1 MSTRDVLALIAND
14 LKASTSDLLLETP
27 PRIDASKTFS
37 TLHNYITHHP
47 VSPPTFHSSVDK
59 LATELVSL
67 YRSTFAPKDTQ
78 SHRGVYR
85 LGSEQIAG
93 EDTKLLV
100 LVAWLQKLLP
110 IYDPSRFIADWWES
124 FMKSV
129 LTTGRWRPLVDRVTS
144 ITVELLSYEHWSWAQ
159 NIGNLPGIEQ
169 FRRAIVGS
177 YLAER
182 ALVWERGQTSIK
194 EFGPGGVTPIPISE
208 RANRKIGAF
217 WDTVCANNLERVLIQ
232 FGVARPKD
240 FFDLLNEYCVNK
252 QHRMHVLVFLIKFGR
267 REEAPLYYIHES
279 KLFHTILSSA
289 MKDTNPGIICSI
301 VTLLTVLMPS
311 IVGRLVDIL
320 NDLLAILLRLVY
332 WESTYSIT
340 LNLTSRRSHHVTHRP
355 EIEEQ
360 QIAVDTILTEYTH
373 VAIAESIENYFTLL
387 YGIFPCNTVEF
398 LRAFFEV
405 KRPDFQWRDQSGVL
419 NGTFE
424 LADDPFIE
432 MRKQVDEMEDTD
444 LNEIVVKKLMVGFW
458 PHACMRFVHFLNQ
471 IPDKALS
478 ESHRLHQNL
487 LLLTSQKEREVS
499 KLVQKDPSD
508 VIIESLELRSYTALQ
523 AAHRNKMP
531 HRRDANDIEPTAVS
545 IHSVEEG
552 NEGVI
557 RRFTI
562 LDHTEHVAPILSPV
576 PKLKDRGSESVLD
589 VNAVKSSLQGDGTGT
604 ASAEVR
610 QPTSTRE
617 REDAVPGVSA
627 EAEGGRIGPQRM
639 VKTVAQGD
647 VGEAGVDLNVIM
659 DINRI
664 LRTAIIGYK
673 DSLSTLPTCTP
684 EQSLPSSHV
693 DILKLQLLLLLNDI
707 NFQFYLRY
715 HHIQFIRKLRKDYI
729 QEEVKEA
736 DRQSVF
742 EKLKIQH
749 QEISLLHDNLNRQ
762 RQEASSIRERQR
774 KYEEELSRRLRVA
787 KEEAVLLKAEVAR
800 LKDGIRKGDM
810 EMDELRKSAGDADA
824 SIFQLQTEIDVTAP
838 DLERLKEC
846 EETIEALSKRVLAW
860 EGTEA
865 QAELWSREKDQ
876 LVDRVVGLQMQ
887 LADADR
893 EVEKLQAEIETHVQT
908 AGQARIKA
916 NQLELQMEKL
926 EKDAKELGSTVQ
938 LLQTSNSER
947 IKAIEAKYETIK
959 RVNLQLQ
966 ARKDSVI
973 VDDKRTGTTRDLFG
987 AGDCLA
993 CYDRAL

>member
-1 MSTRDVLALIAND
+1 MSTRDVLALIASD

-47 VSPPTFHSSVDK
+47 VSPPTFHSSADK

-85 LGSEQIAG
+85 LDLEQVAG

-124 FMKSV
+124 FMKPV
-129 LTTGRWRPLVDRVTS
+129 LTAGRWKPLVDRVTN

-159 NIGNLPGIEQ
+159 NMGNLPGIEQ

-182 ALVWERGQTSIK
+182 ALVWERGQTSSK
-194 EFGPGGVTPIPISE
+194 EYGPGGVTPLAISE

-217 WDTVCANNLERVLIQ
+217 WDTVCANNLERVLMQ

-301 VTLLTVLMPS
+301 VTFLTVLMPS
-311 IVGRLVDIL
+311 IVGRLVDTL

-332 WESTYSIT
+332 WESTYSIV
-340 LNLTSRRSHHVTHRP
+340 LNLTSKRSHQVTHRS
-355 EIEEQ
+355 EIEEPQ
-360 QIAVDTILTEYTH
+360 VAVDTILTEYTH

-398 LRAFFEV
+398 LRAFYEV

-419 NGTFE
+419 SGTFE
-424 LADDPFIE
+424 LADDPFME
-432 MRKQVDEMEDTD
+432 MRKQVDEMEDMD
-444 LNEIVVKKLMVGFW
+444 LNDIVVKKLMT
-458 PHACMRFVHFLNQ
+458 
-471 IPDKALS
+471 LS
-478 ESHRLHQNL
+478 KSHRLHQNL
-487 LLLTSQKEREVS
+487 LFLTSQKEREMS

-508 VIIESLELRSYTALQ
+508 VIIESLELRSYSGLQ
-523 AAHRNKMP
+523 AA
-531 HRRDANDIEPTAVS
+531 ANDNKPSAVS

-552 NEGVI
+552 NEESI

-576 PKLKDRGSESVLD
+576 PKLKDRGSESILD
-589 VNAVKSSLQGDGTGT
+589 VNAVKSTLQGDGAST

-610 QPTSTRE
+610 QPTSSRE
-617 REDAVPGVSA
+617 TEDAVPGVSA
-627 EAEGGRIGPQRM
+627 EPEGRPIGPQKK

-647 VGEAGVDLNVIM
+647 VGEAGVDLNAILN
-659 DINRI
+659 INRI
-664 LRTAIIGYK
+664 LRTTIIGYK
-673 DSLSTLPTCTP
+673 DSLATLPTCTP
-684 EQSLPSSHV
+684 EQCLTPSHV

-715 HHIQFIRKLRKDYI
+715 HHIQFIRKLRKDHI

-742 EKLKIQH
+742 EKLKIQN

-824 SIFQLQTEIDVTAP
+824 RIFQLQTEIDVTAP

-846 EETIEALSKRVLAW
+846 EETIEALSKRVLAR

-893 EVEKLQAEIETHVQT
+893 EVEKLQAEIQTHVQT
-908 AGQARIKA
+908 AGQACIRA

-966 ARKDSVI
+966 GRIASLLMTSELRQPATFLEQEVALPVTI
-973 VDDKRTGTTRDLFG
+973 GR
-987 AGDCLA
+987 
-993 CYDRAL
+993 YD